1 MQDLRYARASS
12 VAEATRLLADGGPT
26 ARVLAGGTDV
36 IVQAR
41 ERTREI
47 TLFVDIKSI
56 PEAVGLR
63 AANGEGLTLGAA
75 APCVRIYGDDAVASS
90 YPALIDAASLI
101 GGTAIQG
108 RASFGGNLCNSSPA
122 ADAVPPLIALGATA
136 LIAGPGGERRVPVS
150 GFTTGPGQNVLEEG
164 EFVVALEVPPPAPA
178 SGARFLR
185 FIPRNEMDIAVVN
198 VASSLRF
205 DGDEVAEACVVV
217 GAAAPTALVVEEAGA
232 ALVGSPL
239 SEESI
244 AAAAAA
250 ARAAVRPIDDMR
262 GSIRQRRH
270 LAGVLTERTLKDAAR
285 RARGEEVV
293 SQP

>member
-1 MQDLRYARASS
+1 MQDLRYGRASS
-12 VAEATRLLADGGPT
+12 VAEAARLLADGGPT

-47 TLFVDIKSI
+47 SLFVDIKGI

-75 APCVRIYGDDAVASS
+75 TPCHRIYGDATVRSS

-122 ADAVPPLIALGATA
+122 ADGVPPLIALGATA

-164 EFVVALEVPPPAPA
+164 EFVVALEVPAPAAA

-205 DGDEVAEACVVV
+205 DGGEVTEACVVV
-217 GAAAPTALVVEEAGA
+217 GAAAPTALVVEAAAE

-250 ARAAVRPIDDMR
+250 ARDAVRPIDDMR

-270 LAGVLTERTLKDAAR
+270 LAGVLTERTLRDAAR

-293 SQP
+293 SHP